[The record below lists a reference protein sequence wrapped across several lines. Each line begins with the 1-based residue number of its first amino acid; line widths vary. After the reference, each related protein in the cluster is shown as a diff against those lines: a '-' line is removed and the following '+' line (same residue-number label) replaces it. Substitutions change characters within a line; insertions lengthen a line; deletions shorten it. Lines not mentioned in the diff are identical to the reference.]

1 MNLSNVEFLQ
11 QIRSSIINEDFIFDI
26 FQDFSFVI
34 EFQQNW

>member
-34 EFQQNW
+34 EFQQNC